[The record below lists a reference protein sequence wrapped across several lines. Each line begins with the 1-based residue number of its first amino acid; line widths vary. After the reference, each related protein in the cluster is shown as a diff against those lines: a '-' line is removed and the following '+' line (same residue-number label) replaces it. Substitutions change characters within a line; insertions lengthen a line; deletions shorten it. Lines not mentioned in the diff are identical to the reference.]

1 MDWIR
6 YRKSVKIAKRVFFDN
21 RIQEIASNNKRPW
34 DSINWVKKQRLPA
47 TKAIKFNGLPCN
59 NLDNL

>member
-47 TKAIKFNGLPCN
+47 TKAIKFNGLPYN